1 MFNCKFTHKIE
12 ISKIFIKKIEKY
24 PFFCFHRQNTI
35 NPPSVRKNMSLK
47 NICFFVFLSKILNT
61 SKTAGTVC
69 VCGSARYVL

>member
-47 NICFFVFLSKILNT
+47 KHLFFCLS
-61 SKTAGTVC
+61 V
-69 VCGSARYVL
+69 